1 MERTLLLFNNNTMK
15 TIQQIDEEITALFLQ
30 KKEIEEQT
38 LNQTIYSMFEV
49 MTKEQVLRKIG
60 QMMEQSPTLKREVKR
75 LLVDNIV

>member
-1 MERTLLLFNNNTMK
+1 MK
-15 TIQQIDEEITALFLQ
+15 TIQHIDEEINALSLQ

-38 LNQTIYSMFEV
+38 LNQTIYSMFEA

-75 LLVDNIV
+75 LLVDKIV

>member
-1 MERTLLLFNNNTMK
+1 MK
-15 TIQQIDEEITALFLQ
+15 TIQQIDEEINALSLQ

-38 LNQTIYSMFEV
+38 LNQTIYSMFEA

-75 LLVDNIV
+75 LLVDKIV